1 MGERL
6 GRIVLLLMGTVLVL
20 VGLNG
25 LVAPRTLLAPVG
37 ILLAEVSALSEARAT
52 YGGMHLGM
60 GLFFLITGINP
71 GLRTVGLAA
80 ASAFLGGLVFGRMTS
95 AVVDGAPGNFVGLL
109 MATELVGAILAL
121 LALLLRPGRAA

>member
-6 GRIVLLLMGTVLVL
+6 GRIVLLLVGAVLVL
-20 VGLNG
+20 VGVNG

-37 ILLAEVSALSEARAT
+37 IPLAHASALSEARAT

-60 GLFFLITGINP
+60 GLFFVITGINP
-71 GLRTVGLAA
+71 ALRTVGLAA

-109 MATELVGAILAL
+109 MATELVGATLAL
-121 LALLLRPGRAA
+121 LALVLRPGHTA